1 VVYRPSTKVR
11 FCGDRIIGRFFAWQ
25 ALGGNCYWKTV
36 SAVVLAA
43 FVIASF
49 RILVLGTPVMVVP
62 NDYAAFLVMLPT
74 VRWFM
79 GRLAFILCLSLAVAA
94 SIVIDSR
101 LCLMLCAVG
110 LIWGE
115 RRLFRWN
122 AGTISASVMAL
133 GLVIILA
140 VQTGFINKL
149 QQLPTSRIP
158 VWDAAINQVLEAP
171 LFGSGA
177 YAFGPYYEEHIGKTD
192 YPAFITVDTRYMPW
206 AHNLFLDVAVA
217 FGIPASMLLLALL
230 LFVLVKAL
238 RAGDCLGNAI
248 FGSVLLFLLASMV
261 EFTHLRLYT
270 HALVVLF
277 LGYLVPNSN

>member
-1 VVYRPSTKVR
+1 M
-11 FCGDRIIGRFFAWQ
+11 IGRFFAWQ

-133 GLVIILA
+133 GLIIILA

-192 YPAFITVDTRYMPW
+192 YPALITVDNRAMPW